1 MLNIADQSRAQALS
15 KEMGLT
21 EAAVERRRRIV
32 GLDERDLERI
42 SSIKDLVL
50 AHIEEYTSAF
60 FDHLSSLEEGRAVL
74 ANRAVAERARQLK
87 REHLAAMVQ
96 TDYGTEYVTQRLE
109 LALLYSKAGLDLR
122 VFLAAFHQLLKSV
135 GATIMK
141 HFEREPNAGFDTF
154 MSLEKVAFLDIGI
167 IADVIIFE
175 RERVIRQ
182 QQDAIRELSTP
193 VLQIRERLLLLPI
206 IGVIDTHRARLITE
220 SLLGA
225 IRANRAKVVVMD
237 ITGVATI
244 DSKVAN
250 HVIQTVTAAK
260 LMGATVIVTGLSAE
274 VAQSLVVLG
283 IDLGKLNTVGDLQGG
298 LEEAE
303 YLLGHRLPSDS
314 SLGYRTPVT
323 GS

>member
-1 MLNIADQSRAQALS
+1 MVNIADQSPAQALS

-21 EAAVERRRRIV
+21 EAAVERRKRIV
-32 GLDERDLERI
+32 GLDGRDLERI

-50 AHIEEYTSAF
+50 AHTEEYTSAF
-60 FDHLSSLEEGRAVL
+60 FDHLSSLEEGRVVL
-74 ANRAVAERARQLK
+74 ANRSVAERARQLK
-87 REHLAAMVQ
+87 REHLVAMVQ

-122 VFLAAFHQLLKSV
+122 VFLAAFHRLLESV

-141 HFEREPNAGFDTF
+141 HFEREPNAGFEAF
-154 MSLEKVAFLDIGI
+154 MSLKKVAFLDIGV

-220 SLLGA
+220 SLLSA

-260 LMGATVIVTGLSAE
+260 LMGATVIVTGLSAD

-283 IDLGKLNTVGDLQGG
+283 IDLAKLNTVGDLQGG

-303 YLLGHRLPSDS
+303 YLLGHRLGSDPSA
-314 SLGYRTPVT
+314 GYGTPVT
-323 GS
+323 RT